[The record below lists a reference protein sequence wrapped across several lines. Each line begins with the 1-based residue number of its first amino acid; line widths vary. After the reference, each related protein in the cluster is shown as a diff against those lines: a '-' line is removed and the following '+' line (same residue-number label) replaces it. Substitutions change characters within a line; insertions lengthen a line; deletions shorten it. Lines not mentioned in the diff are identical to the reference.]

1 MYIVAYTKI
10 IFHFHPFCI
19 HFHIATQ
26 NVILMFFFHT
36 IRNDMLPRRLRQN
49 KIFMLIIDSSINLR
63 PQQGGYNNGIK
74 KKLDTFKVQPK
85 NIGDE

>member
-1 MYIVAYTKI
+1 
-10 IFHFHPFCI
+10 
-19 HFHIATQ
+19 
-26 NVILMFFFHT
+26 
-36 IRNDMLPRRLRQN
+36 MLPRRLRQN

>member
-1 MYIVAYTKI
+1 MKTLNVEHTKI
-10 IFHFHPFCI
+10 YQKHITFSDTLKMFC
-19 HFHIATQ
+19 
-26 NVILMFFFHT
+26 FFLI

-63 PQQGGYNNGIK
+63 PQQGGYNGIK
-74 KKLDTFKVQPK
+74 KKLDAFKVQPK

>member
-1 MYIVAYTKI
+1 MKTLNVEHTKVYLK
-10 IFHFHPFCI
+10 
-19 HFHIATQ
+19 HIAFSDT
-26 NVILMFFFHT
+26 LKMFCFFLI

-63 PQQGGYNNGIK
+63 PQPGGYNNGIK
-74 KKLDTFKVQPK
+74 KKLDAFKVQPK